1 MQAIRNGGGE
11 RPNVNRKLI
20 RTTLAEV
27 KGRETPHT
35 PRERSEGPPP
45 SRPEPR
51 RMGGGE
57 RSSSGPRES
66 SGPRDSS
73 AAALGRKKI
82 PPSETNAEIFYYK
95 KQMDQ
100 HTLMTIVLNDGEEVE
115 GTIEWYDRSALKIN
129 RKGAPNIMLL
139 KHNIKYM
146 FKAEDREDG
155 GEDSGD

>member
-1 MQAIRNGGGE
+1 M
-11 RPNVNRKLI
+11 NRKLI

-27 KGRETPHT
+27 KGRETT
-35 PRERSEGPPP
+35 DRPRERPEGPPP

-51 RMGGGE
+51 RMGGDRE

-66 SGPRDSS
+66 SSSRDSS

-82 PPSETNAEIFYYK
+82 PPAETNAEIFYYK

-100 HTLMTIVLNDGEEVE
+100 HTLMVITLNDGEEVE
-115 GTIEWYDRSALKIN
+115 GTIEWYDRNALKIN

-146 FKAEDREDG
+146 FKAEDRDG
-155 GEDSGD
+155 GGDDSGD